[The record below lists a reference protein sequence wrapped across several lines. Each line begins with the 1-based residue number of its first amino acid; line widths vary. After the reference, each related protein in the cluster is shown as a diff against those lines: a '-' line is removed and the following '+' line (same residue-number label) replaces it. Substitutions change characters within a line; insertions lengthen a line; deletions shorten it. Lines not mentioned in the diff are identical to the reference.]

1 MSDELIR
8 RLDLLKNLIALGEED
23 LLSQQADKLDSISS
37 KIDTSLLVEAL
48 RKKSFSEAVQQID
61 KILKDSASIQVYE
74 DPEIQALRLELRVL
88 EQKFSEKEEKKSEI
102 ERILR
107 EFEIR
112 YEQALGE
119 LISKLMRLKMEKLEE
134 EISNDESKKEEYE
147 EARKTF
153 EEHENTFK
161 DLQKETIR
169 DLNSD
174 ELDEL
179 KKNYRE
185 AAFLCHPDTAAE
197 EFREKSKEAFQKL
210 SEAYQKNDLEGV
222 QEVLHVLKHG
232 GQLLKDS
239 DVVSDKSILESKIN
253 SLKKKIDEIDIQL
266 EEYENSEAWSTV
278 NGLDDWDVYFEIA
291 KKSLIK
297 EINSI

>member
-1 MSDELIR
+1 
-8 RLDLLKNLIALGEED
+8 
-23 LLSQQADKLDSISS
+23 LSRSS
-37 KIDTSLLVEAL
+37 L
-48 RKKSFSEAVQQID
+48 RK
-61 KILKDSASIQVYE
+61 
-74 DPEIQALRLELRVL
+74 
-88 EQKFSEKEEKKSEI
+88 EEEKSEI

-134 EISNDESKKEEYE
+134 EASNDESKKEEYE

-153 EEHENTFK
+153 EEHENTFEELK
-161 DLQKETIR
+161 KQAIR

-174 ELDEL
+174 ELDDL
-179 KKNYRE
+179 KKSYRE
-185 AAFLCHPDTAAE
+185 AAKICHPDTAAE

-210 SEAYQKNDLEGV
+210 SEAYHKNDLEGV
-222 QEVLHVLKHG
+222 KDVLYALKHG

-239 DVVSDKSILESKIN
+239 DVVSDKSILESRIT

-266 EEYENSEAWSTV
+266 EEYENSEAWTTV
-278 NGLDDWDVYFEIA
+278 NGLDDWDEFFNRSRVAIE
-291 KKSLIK
+291 K
-297 EINSI
+297 EIEELI